1 MNPQR
6 NRLIGGCAIALVIAL
21 TAATHAQEAKPPTAV
36 VTGAAEAEAAQ
47 KARIKAL
54 ADRLAA
60 TQVQLSAAQDRCKAG
75 LATAAEVAEMK
86 ATLTAVDADL
96 AAARAIAGKA
106 GNTNLW
112 QLITAVE
119 KGQTALRVALA
130 PPPGPYARKL
140 REVILPRLDF
150 ADLPLSEAVA
160 ALRKA
165 AAESPQ
171 KFPVNIVVVP
181 DLMTDVDLK
190 VTLSLN
196 NVSLFDAIRYIAM
209 IVRLQCLFEE
219 NAVVLSR
226 GEVNAPAR

>member
-6 NRLIGGCAIALVIAL
+6 NRLVGGCAIALVIAF

-36 VTGAAEAEAAQ
+36 VIGAKAESAQ
-47 KARIKAL
+47 KARIKAIADQL
-54 ADRLAA
+54 ASIQA
-60 TQVQLSAAQDRCKAG
+60 QLSATQDRYKAG

-86 ATLTAVDADL
+86 AKLSAVDAEL
-96 AAARAIAGKA
+96 AAARAVAGEA

-112 QLITAVE
+112 
-119 KGQTALRVALA
+119 GQAALRVALA
-130 PPPGPYARKL
+130 PPPGPYERKL

-150 ADLPLSEAVA
+150 SDLPLSEAVA

-181 DLMTDVDLK
+181 DLMTSVDIK

-219 NAVVLSR
+219 NAVILSR